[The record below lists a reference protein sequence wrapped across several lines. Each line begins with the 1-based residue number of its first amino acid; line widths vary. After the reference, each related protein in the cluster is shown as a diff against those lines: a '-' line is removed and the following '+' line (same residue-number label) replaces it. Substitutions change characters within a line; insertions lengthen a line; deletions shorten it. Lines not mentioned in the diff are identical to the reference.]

1 MDPSMIKIL
10 HVAQKEGNKNSEKH
24 FLVFQLLKFFKAF
37 YMLEKTDFTYFTRF

>member
-24 FLVFQLLKFFKAF
+24 FFSVPIVKIF
-37 YMLEKTDFTYFTRF
+37 